1 MLIELEKARTR
12 NNVVRIFREE
22 LDGPDNWT
30 DGFVVSANEEM
41 VLLQL
46 VDENV
51 HLNGYQILF
60 LEDISDFAHP
70 APFNNFQ
77 KQVLAIRGEE
87 VSDPE
92 VDLDDLAVL
101 LLDISEEFGLITL
114 HREEVEA
121 DSCEIGRVLRADAVT
136 YELEEIGSD
145 ARWFDDTSEYDLYD
159 ITRIEFGGDYEDA
172 LLIANEAMG
181 EDAYEL
187 ANQYEDKFDVVND
200 LDIEDEPDNQ
210 K

>member
-22 LDGPDNWT
+22 LDGPESWT
-30 DGFVVSANEEM
+30 DGFVVAANEEM

-46 VDENV
+46 VDDSV
-51 HLNGYQILF
+51 RLNGYQVLF

-70 APFNNFQ
+70 APFNDFQ
-77 KQVLAIRGEE
+77 KKVLALRGEK
-87 VSDPE
+87 VVDPE

-101 LLDISEEFGLITL
+101 LIDISEEFGLVTL
-114 HREEVEA
+114 HREEVEP
-121 DSCEIGRVLRADAVT
+121 DSCEIGRVVRADAVT

-145 ARWFDDTSEYDLYD
+145 ARWFDDTFEYDLYD
-159 ITRIEFGGDYEDA
+159 ITRIEFGGAYEDA
-172 LLIANEAMG
+172 LLLANDDMG
-181 EDAYEL
+181 DNAYEL
-187 ANQYEDKFDVVND
+187 SDDYEEEFDVVEE
-200 LDIEDEPDNQ
+200 LD